1 MERLKEEIKRIIES
15 NQEFIN
21 NNLAYD
27 YDTLNNYIDNLLV
40 DDNINLDYLD
50 MILKVDYLKVIATD
64 LSKVIKEYINL
75 KKLKSILEGGINN
88 IFLTEYE
95 QVINNCPSKIIELL
109 NQREISKEKI
119 EFYKKLIDENGM
131 FDVSFIDTYIVSNAS
146 VADGLIKSVKGEI
159 KELIKTLKNK
169 VSELQFQD
177 YNTSNNRQNMNNQAS
192 DIRNMVVAC
201 KNKISDLNKIL
212 NTCFVN
218 DTMIPCKTK
227 DELYRLLD
235 FIKTSSLSKK
245 DKSSIMLEVQLLN
258 AKVLIRQNEL
268 ENSELIRAIDE
279 NREEVLTDIVERQES
294 PVEDVA
300 LENVQAQPDEQ
311 EQVQDDTNVSG
322 TQPQDTPITF
332 DDIINPSIVESWNLN
347 EAEKAD
353 FIYLKEQIEAYINK
367 KHPLSKLL
375 NDADYKFYLDTINDG
390 SYERAEAIVNDNIV
404 NWEFVIYYLHNASD
418 SKENIIELIHEIDR
432 KSRLDEIIVEIS
444 QYINSSME
452 LYKNNEGTD
461 VNSLID
467 SLSILEGRI
476 KNNKNEYINN
486 DAKFRE
492 LLSEYDIVVN
502 MYLKMLANTVKTDD
516 SLTDLNEEHLI
527 IFAPRVKRQLDD
539 FPDVVYSTKIWDA
552 IDILRKKKRFN
563 ASKDEKVKRLS
574 TKTPGLSQTKS
585 GTMRCLC
592 YHVMN
597 NIYYVPA
604 ITRHDQEHKDKF
616 YRDTMNGY
624 AKDGQK
630 TAKNLREQFKNMTD
644 AEIYNMCEE
653 SYAEIIGILAS
664 RIRENAAKQIGG
676 GTNGDN

>member
-1 MERLKEEIKRIIES
+1 M
-15 NQEFIN
+15 
-21 NNLAYD
+21 
-27 YDTLNNYIDNLLV
+27 
-40 DDNINLDYLD
+40 
-50 MILKVDYLKVIATD
+50 
-64 LSKVIKEYINL
+64 
-75 KKLKSILEGGINN
+75 
-88 IFLTEYE
+88 
-95 QVINNCPSKIIELL
+95 
-109 NQREISKEKI
+109 
-119 EFYKKLIDENGM
+119 
-131 FDVSFIDTYIVSNAS
+131 
-146 VADGLIKSVKGEI
+146 
-159 KELIKTLKNK
+159 
-169 VSELQFQD
+169 
-177 YNTSNNRQNMNNQAS
+177 
-192 DIRNMVVAC
+192 
-201 KNKISDLNKIL
+201 
-212 NTCFVN
+212 
-218 DTMIPCKTK
+218 
-227 DELYRLLD
+227 
-235 FIKTSSLSKK
+235 
-245 DKSSIMLEVQLLN
+245 
-258 AKVLIRQNEL
+258 
-268 ENSELIRAIDE
+268 
-279 NREEVLTDIVERQES
+279 
-294 PVEDVA
+294 
-300 LENVQAQPDEQ
+300 
-311 EQVQDDTNVSG
+311 
-322 TQPQDTPITF
+322 
-332 DDIINPSIVESWNLN
+332 
-347 EAEKAD
+347 
-353 FIYLKEQIEAYINK
+353 
-367 KHPLSKLL
+367 
-375 NDADYKFYLDTINDG
+375 
-390 SYERAEAIVNDNIV
+390 
-404 NWEFVIYYLHNASD
+404 
-418 SKENIIELIHEIDR
+418 
-432 KSRLDEIIVEIS
+432 
-444 QYINSSME
+444 
-452 LYKNNEGTD
+452 
-461 VNSLID
+461 ID
-467 SLSILEGRI
+467 SFSILEGRI